1 MTTLNIGN
9 EAVNSEEIA
18 QKVRSDIAFLSD
30 RLMLL
35 QQQNHPNSV
44 VIQTYQGMLESR
56 QAVLAWLLQDNKLQD
71 NKKVSNA

>member
-9 EAVNSEEIA
+9 EAINSEEIA

-30 RLMLL
+30 RLILL
-35 QQQNHPNSV
+35 ENQHQPNPI

-56 QAVLAWLLQDNKLQD
+56 QAVLAWLLQDNK
-71 NKKVSNA
+71 KASNA

>member
-30 RLMLL
+30 RLTLL
-35 QQQNHPNSV
+35 QQQNHPNPV

-56 QAVLAWLLQDNKLQD
+56 QAVLDWLLQD